1 MLVKAAALLVLLLL
15 LWMVFRFAM
24 GLRWAKVSR
33 EAARAAEQ
41 ARGRRVVAEIPVSED
56 EVVFF
61 LEDDAGFYWGGRQ
74 ARKRE
79 IRGARLLLNGGV
91 MASFARNGE
100 ALPHPST
107 PEEYQGRERWEVVVY
122 LEDGGEERIA
132 CGGLREG
139 VSRDM
144 ATRVFEAIR
153 SAVAPGKE
161 QA

>member
-1 MLVKAAALLVLLLL
+1 MIVQVLALLALVLA
-15 LWMVFRFAM
+15 LWTVFRFAM

-33 EAARAAEQ
+33 EGARAAEQ

-74 ARKRE
+74 ARKRD

-91 MASFARNGE
+91 MASFARDGD
-100 ALPHPST
+100 ALPPPAA

-122 LEDGGEERIA
+122 REDGEERIA

-139 VSRDM
+139 VSREM

-153 SAVAPGKE
+153 AAVAPGRE